1 MALSSD
7 LVSQFVKITKD
18 DKKVSSGTTVYG
30 TVVYDDKLY
39 VKLDGSE
46 LLTPVSTTTNVKD
59 GERVTVTIK
68 DHTAT
73 INGNLSSPSARTKDV
88 ETVANQ
94 VSEFEIVTAHK
105 VTADDIQVVDA
116 SIENLITKLA
126 SIDNLD
132 ANVLTVINAEIESLK
147 AQIIEGE
154 RLEVEDIDAI
164 TATLESIEARVGEFD
179 NISTEDLYALNGEI
193 TKLKGYTA
201 DFTYISAVK
210 ASVKELDAT
219 KASVE
224 DLTATNANIENLGTK
239 YANIDFANI
248 GEAAIRKIFSES
260 GLIKDLVV
268 GDGTVTGEL
277 VGVTIKGDL
286 IEGNTVKADKLVV
299 KGSDGIYYKLNFEAG
314 TFANGEAVPT
324 DSLHGSVITAKS
336 ITAEKVSVKDLVA
349 FGATI
354 GGFHIT
360 DTSLYS
366 GVKDTAGNTT
376 RGVYLDNDG
385 QLSVGDA
392 NNFLKY
398 FKDKD
403 DTYKLA
409 ISAGSIL
416 LSTTGKT
423 VEETID
429 DSVDNIKI
437 GGRNLIRNSTTLV
450 DDDYYFSSGVAT
462 TATNTVSG
470 RAVTIP
476 DMATEDP
483 GLEVSVSS
491 GAEGFDPS
499 TVTVIAC
506 GKNLIDFTSYTVRS
520 GWYIAQKT
528 GDCLRSTTGYDCIN
542 EYIPISHL
550 QGLTVSL
557 NYPVRTTWYEFNQGI
572 AFYGEDNTYISGTDT
587 TPIAIPENAYYMK
600 LSWQVGHTV
609 DELQL
614 ELGEEITAFE
624 PYAST
629 QTVTANTD
637 GTVEGLNPIY
647 PTMNII
653 AGTPGVTVTATYNR
667 SPALSTLEGITP
679 FGDTDRYARFNIEAA
694 QLPEAFIFPG
704 VKTIGQEY
712 TLSFWL
718 KADDTRTVTVNGQS
732 LAATTEWTKQVVTFT
747 ADSTDL
753 SLEFGETG
761 MFYIYHLQL
770 EVGNK
775 ATDWTLAPEDV
786 SDDIST
792 AQNTA
797 LGAKNTAD
805 NNAASLAL
813 AESTIQQLADSITS
827 LVRDGD
833 GGSLLHQDADGLWF
847 FNIDTIQD
855 DISKTASDLST
866 LSDDMDTAKAA
877 MESLGELAADLE
889 GRIAY
894 IKMGEDDNGG
904 PCLEL
909 GSGQNQ
915 FKVRI
920 TNNDIQF
927 VDGTTI
933 PTRINRQ
940 MLVIEKAMVR
950 DELQFGDDETP
961 GTEGV
966 WVWKRRENGNLGLT
980 WRKVANN

>member
-7 LVSQFVKITKD
+7 LISQFVKITKD
-18 DKKVSSGTTVYG
+18 DKKVSNGSTVYG
-30 TVVYDDKLY
+30 TVVYKDRTY
-39 VKLDGSE
+39 VQIDGSD
-46 LLTPVSTTTNVKD
+46 LLTPVTTTTNVAD
-59 GERVTVTIK
+59 GQRVMVTIK

-73 INGNLSSPSARTKDV
+73 VTGNMSSTAVGAKEFDEVFSYEISTDDATTTSLALDKLV
-88 ETVANQ
+88 EIIGKYAG
-94 VSEFEIVTAHK
+94 
-105 VTADDIQVVDA
+105 
-116 SIENLITKLA
+116 
-126 SIDNLD
+126 LD
-132 ANVLTVINAEIESLK
+132 SLK
-147 AQIIEGE
+147 ADIE
-154 RLEVEDIDAI
+154 RLRANLSAGEQLTREALEAI
-164 TATLESIEARVGEFD
+164 TSQIGGVENRIDGLSQEF
-179 NISTEDLYALNGEI
+179 T
-193 TKLKGYTA
+193 T
-201 DFTYISAVK
+201 
-210 ASVKELDAT
+210 
-219 KASVE
+219 E
-224 DLTATNANIENLGTK
+224 DLTALNAEITNLKSYTAKFTYVSAIKAEIEDLDVKKLSAEQADIK

-248 GEAAIRKIFSES
+248 TEAT
-260 GLIKDLVV
+260 IKTFFTKTGMIENVV
-268 GDGTVTGEL
+268 IGDSQVTGAL

-286 IEGNTVKADKLVV
+286 IEANTLKADKLVI
-299 KGSDGIYYKLNFEAG
+299 KGEDGIYYKLNFDAG
-314 TFANGEAVPT
+314 NFVDGEAVPT
-324 DSLHGSVITAKS
+324 DSLHGSVITANS
-336 ITAEKVSVKDLVA
+336 ITAEKISVKDLVA

-385 QLSVGDA
+385 QLSVGDG

-398 FKDKD
+398 FKDTD
-403 DTYKLA
+403 GTYKLA

-470 RAVTIP
+470 RTVTIP

-483 GLEVSVSS
+483 GLTVSVTSDE
-491 GAEGFDPS
+491 EGFDPS
-499 TVTVIAC
+499 TVSVTAC

-520 GWYIAQKT
+520 GYYIAQKT
-528 GDCLRSTTGYDCIN
+528 GYCFQSASGYDCIN

-718 KADDTRTVTVNGQS
+718 KADDARTVTVNGQS
-732 LAATTEWTKQVVTFT
+732 LTATTEWTKQVVTFT

-753 SLEFGETG
+753 SLEFGEIG

-786 SDDIST
+786 SDDISDANT
-792 AQNTA
+792 TA
-797 LGAKNTAD
+797 LGAQNTAD

-813 AESTIQQLADSITS
+813 AESTIQQLIDSISS
-827 LVRDGD
+827 LVRKNGE
-833 GGSLLHQDADGLWF
+833 SSMLRQEADGLWYF
-847 FNIDTIQD
+847 DISDIDTTITDTANGLSELSEIVTDANGNIDVL
-855 DISKTASDLST
+855 KT
-866 LSDDMDTAKAA
+866 TAKALQ
-877 MESLGELAADLE
+877 ERTEYVRSYTDENDQ
-889 GRIAY
+889 
-894 IKMGEDDNGG
+894 

-909 GSGQNQ
+909 GEGDSN

-920 TNNDIQF
+920 TNTDIQF

-933 PTRINRQ
+933 PTRINRK

-961 GTEGV
+961 GIEGV